1 MYYGTEFDDYESMS
15 SLDPELANTINKLY
29 DELNTLKFM
38 LESPDAFISNFFSDL
53 KAEVDLAF
61 TKQIILDTN
70 NKSMYKLNETY
81 TKMIERID
89 LFEKECLTN
98 QVW

>member
-1 MYYGTEFDDYESMS
+1 MYYGTEYEYESMS
-15 SLDPELANTINKLY
+15 NLDPELANTINKLY
-29 DELNTLKFM
+29 EELNTLKFM
-38 LESPDAFISNFFSDL
+38 LESPDTFISNFFSDL
-53 KAEVDLAF
+53 KSEVDLAF

-81 TKMIERID
+81 SKMIERID

-98 QVW
+98 QV